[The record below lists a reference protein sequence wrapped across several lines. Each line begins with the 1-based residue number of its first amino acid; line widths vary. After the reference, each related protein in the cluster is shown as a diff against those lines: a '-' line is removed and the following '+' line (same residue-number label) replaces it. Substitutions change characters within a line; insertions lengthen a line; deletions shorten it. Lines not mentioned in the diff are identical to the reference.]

1 MGACGSRSRRRL
13 SQPEMRYT
21 RQSYDS
27 SLGSRTPST
36 GSDVGSLQ
44 SSDGYQ
50 YDLWCRDNS
59 IQSGSCLSETLSQD
73 EEELFLAF
81 ACLVENLD
89 KLRVATTSSET
100 EEDDSSAPDE
110 EDIIF
115 VNNGGSEIIPA
126 CPLIAIRSG
135 DLGHELL
142 E

>member
-13 SQPEMRYT
+13 PQPEMCYT
-21 RQSYDS
+21 RQSYDC

-36 GSDVGSLQ
+36 GSDVGSQQ

-50 YDLWCRDNS
+50 YELWCRDNS

-73 EEELFLAF
+73 EEELFLTF

-89 KLRVATTSSET
+89 KLLVETTGSET
-100 EEDDSSAPDE
+100 DEDDSSAPDK
-110 EDIIF
+110 EDIGFI
-115 VNNGGSEIIPA
+115 NNDGSEIISA
-126 CPLIAIRSG
+126 CSLIEIRSG